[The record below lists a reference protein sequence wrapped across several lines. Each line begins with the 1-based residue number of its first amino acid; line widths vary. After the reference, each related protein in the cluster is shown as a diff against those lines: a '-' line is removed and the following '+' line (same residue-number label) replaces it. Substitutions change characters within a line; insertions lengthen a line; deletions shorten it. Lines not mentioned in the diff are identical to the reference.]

1 MKKLMLLFFITAMIV
16 FALPHTNM
24 AAGNVQ
30 SMIDS
35 LENGAVLQLEDKTYE
50 GNIVIDKPMT
60 LIGSSKTVIKGDGAG
75 NVISVRAPGVTVKN
89 LTVTHGSMNRNTAEE
104 FAAVKVYTNNNVID
118 GLTITDSFHGVYL
131 SQAHHNLVQNVTVT
145 GMGKGIIAEQGNGL
159 HIYYAN
165 HNTLKNNTIKGTRD
179 GMFFDHADGN
189 ISENNYISETRYGL
203 HYMYSNKNT
212 FKHNTFTFNTG
223 GAAIMNSNE
232 LELSENKFIFNY
244 GHKSFGLLLLSSND
258 STVENN
264 LFFLNQRGLYI
275 DQATRDLYKNNQ
287 IIKNQIGVEL
297 WASSNDQVFT
307 LNQIE
312 ENTIPVATLGGQGR
326 NSWHLNR
333 KGNQWGS
340 TFPLTDLDA
349 NGIGDQPITY
359 YSSLNKLMEEQELT
373 YLFLKSPAIG
383 IYEKMNELF
392 NNEEATFKDP
402 YPIVSVSKETQNW
415 VWLTF
420 TIAIAAF
427 ILLKGRHVLCSI
439 FGRNGRRT

>member
-1 MKKLMLLFFITAMIV
+1 MKKYMLLFFIL
-16 FALPHTNM
+16 ALIGLSSPNKNM
-24 AAGNVQ
+24 AAENVQ

-35 LENGAVLQLEDKTYE
+35 LEEGAVLQLEDKTYE

-60 LIGSSKTVIKGDGAG
+60 LIGSGKTVIKGDGTG
-75 NVISVRAPGVTVKN
+75 NVISVRAPGVTLKN

-104 FAAVKVYTNNNVID
+104 YAAVKVYTNGNIID
-118 GLTITDSFHGVYL
+118 GLTITDSFHGIYL
-131 SQAHHNLVQNVTVT
+131 SQAHDNLVQNVNVT
-145 GMGKGIIAEQGNGL
+145 GLGKGKIAEQGNGL

-165 HNTLKNNTIKGTRD
+165 NNTLKNNTIRGTRD
-179 GMFFDHADGN
+179 GMFFDYADGN
-189 ISENNYISETRYGL
+189 ISENNHISETRYGL

-232 LELSENKFIFNY
+232 LSLSDNKFIFNY

-258 STVENN
+258 STIEDN

-297 WASSNDQVFT
+297 WASSNEQVFT

-326 NSWHLNR
+326 NSWHFNE
-333 KGNQWGS
+333 KGNQWGNN
-340 TFPLTDLDA
+340 FPLTDLDK

-359 YSSLNKLMEEQELT
+359 TSSLNKLMEEQELT

-383 IYEKMNELF
+383 VYEKMNELL
-392 NNEEATFKDP
+392 NNEESIFEDP
-402 YPIVSVSKETQNW
+402 YPLLSASEKTQGW
-415 VWLTF
+415 IWL
-420 TIAIAAF
+420 AALLVCAGF
-427 ILLKGRHVLCSI
+427 ILLKGRNVLCSI
-439 FGRNGRRT
+439 FGKNGRRT